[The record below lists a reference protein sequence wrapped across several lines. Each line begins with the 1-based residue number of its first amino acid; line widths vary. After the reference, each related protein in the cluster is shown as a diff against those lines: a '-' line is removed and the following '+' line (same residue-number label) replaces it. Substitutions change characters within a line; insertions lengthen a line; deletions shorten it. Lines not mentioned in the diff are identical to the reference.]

1 MSVLLQK
8 PIKSASIFIK
18 LNNLHWFSKLIGSM
32 KPIELMLIME
42 SPPCNCSTRNVK
54 SPLHIFDI
62 KYFDELSSSHL
73 KSQHFSLKLTSETNT
88 VWYLKKPSKLIR
100 TKEKKNL
107 GMYGTNVQEGWT
119 KRSFLPDCH
128 YCIIA
133 DCGVLR
139 LGLKINYT

>member
-8 PIKSASIFIK
+8 STKTASFLMK
-18 LNNLHWFSKLIGSM
+18 LNNLHSFSKLIGS
-32 KPIELMLIME
+32 IEPMLIME
-42 SPPCNCSTRNVK
+42 SPPCNSSIRNVQEFFTYI
-54 SPLHIFDI
+54 LDI
-62 KYFDELSSSHL
+62 KYSDELSRSHL
-73 KSQHFSLKLTSETNT
+73 NIFPWSWPQ
-88 VWYLKKPSKLIR
+88 KLIQSDIW
-100 TKEKKNL
+100 KNLLNWYVQKKKNL